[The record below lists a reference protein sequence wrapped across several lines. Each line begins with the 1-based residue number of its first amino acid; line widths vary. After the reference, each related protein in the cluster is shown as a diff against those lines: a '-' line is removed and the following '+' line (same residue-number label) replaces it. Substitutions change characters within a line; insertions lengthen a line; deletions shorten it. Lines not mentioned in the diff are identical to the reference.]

1 MTLKK
6 LAEPAELAV
15 SLVDAKNNLRIEQD
29 DTTLD
34 ALLAIWIAGIVAEA
48 EHVTGSAF
56 INRSMRVTLHRFSD
70 VIRLA
75 APTVSVESVTY
86 FDTEGVERTLEPKVY
101 YVNTETQ
108 PGYIV
113 PARGRSWP
121 AAACGPNVVTVNFTA
136 GHGATSASTPACV
149 RLYVLARLAQQWDPG
164 DREFKDTEASRFI
177 ERLLDPLGVF
187 G

>member
-15 SLVDAKNNLRIEQD
+15 SLADAKTNLRIEQD

-48 EHVTGSAF
+48 EQTSGSAF
-56 INRSMRVTLHRFSD
+56 INRPMRVTLARFGD

-75 APTVSVESVTY
+75 APTFSVESVKF
-86 FDTEGVERTLEPKVY
+86 FDPDGEEQILDSQVY
-101 YVNTETQ
+101 YVNKETQ
-108 PGYIV
+108 PGYLV
-113 PARGRSWP
+113 PARGRNWP
-121 AAACGPNVVTVNFTA
+121 TTACGPNVVTVNFTA
-136 GHGATSASTPACV
+136 GHGPTSASTPACV
-149 RLYVLARLAQQWDPG
+149 KLYVLARLAQQWDPG
-164 DREFKDTEASRFI
+164 DRDFKETESSRFI

>member
-48 EHVTGSAF
+48 EHTSGSVF
-56 INRSMRVTLHRFSD
+56 INRPMRASLARFSET
-70 VIRLA
+70 IRLA
-75 APTVSVESVTY
+75 APTVSVESVKF
-86 FDTEGVERTLEPKVY
+86 FDTEGVERTLDPQAY

-108 PGYIV
+108 PGYIA

-121 AAACGPNVVTVNFTA
+121 AAACGPNVVTVNFIA
-136 GHGATSASTPACV
+136 GHGPTSSSTPACV
-149 RLYVLARLAQQWDPG
+149 KLYVLARLAQQWDPG
-164 DREFKDTEASRFI
+164 DREFKDTEPSRFI
-177 ERLLDPLGVF
+177 ERLLDPLGVY